1 MIRNRTK
8 KPLAIS
14 LKGVRKG
21 VGGDM
26 IGAKEIMYNLSL
38 ISIVT
43 TNPLCKMNIS

>member
-21 VGGDM
+21 VRGRYDRGK
-26 IGAKEIMYNLSL
+26 GNNVQSKPNQHCHYKS
-38 ISIVT
+38 
-43 TNPLCKMNIS
+43 PL